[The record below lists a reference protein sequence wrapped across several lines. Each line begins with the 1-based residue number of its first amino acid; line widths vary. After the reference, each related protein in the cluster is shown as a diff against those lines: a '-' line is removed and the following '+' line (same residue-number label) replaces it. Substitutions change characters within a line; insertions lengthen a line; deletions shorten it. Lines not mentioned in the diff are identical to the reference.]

1 MKFNTVVQAMA
12 TPLASIF
19 GSGFLIIV
27 PILAAAVGPY
37 SPFAIIGVCAV
48 AYAVGSVI
56 RFNIMTVEPVLAGYP
71 PRMTLML
78 ERLSDVSIVIAYVI
92 SICLYLHLM
101 SAFVLTGIGADSP
114 FAEDIMTTGVILIII
129 AIGMIKGL
137 RQLESLEKWALYCTL
152 MIVALLLAGFA
163 QYDWV
168 QGQSTSGLQFVGIS
182 NATAWEIATIVGGT
196 LIVVQ
201 GFETTRYL
209 GDTYDAA
216 TRIKASRWSQIF
228 ASAIYVL
235 FVLLAMPVV
244 HTLQG
249 NYTED
254 SLINLT
260 QTTAAFLVI
269 PLVTAA
275 ALSQFSAAV
284 ADMIAGLGN
293 LEEVSGNR
301 ISTHL
306 GYILI
311 GGGALVI
318 TWSADTLELVAFAS
332 RAFAF
337 YYLLQCLS
345 ALSVTTSR
353 RHKAF
358 LIVLSFILIFVAI
371 FAVPAG

>member
-56 RFNIMTVEPVLAGYP
+56 RFNIMTVEPVLASHP

-137 RQLESLEKWALYCTL
+137 SQLESLEKWALYCTL
-152 MIVALLLAGFA
+152 VIVALLLAGFA

-168 QGQSTSGLQFVGIS
+168 QGQSTSGVQFVGIS

-260 QTTAAFLVI
+260 RTTAAFLVI

-301 ISTHL
+301 ISKHL

-345 ALSVTTSR
+345 ALSVTTSK

-358 LIVLSFILIFVAI
+358 LIVLSFILIFVTI